1 MLKNVNISAFSAP
14 EQIEFFDMAPE
25 QIRFFDNIYTPV
37 VSCSGVPDVNLEP
50 SGQYF

>member
-37 VSCSGVPDVNLEP
+37 SIGDHLSYITMKNAP
-50 SGQYF
+50 

>member
-25 QIRFFDNIYTPV
+25 QIRFFDNIYTPGLGRPLAV
-37 VSCSGVPDVNLEP
+37 
-50 SGQYF
+50 